1 MRGERDMKT
10 PDTAERRTLSP
21 RNLNFAELEAISGG
35 FFFLGGY
42 GFDDPPIKNGL
53 SQRWVLARKSRRSEH
68 FAAL

>member
-42 GFDDPPIKNGL
+42 GFGDPPMNNKE
-53 SQRWVLARKSRRSEH
+53 WVKPTLGAGPEKPEK
-68 FAAL
+68 